1 MCICMGTQ
9 KQRQERLSIVAEM
22 WKNNKENGCSEA
34 LNRKMCEDYMIQVWF
49 LGHQTREDYIQVVQ
63 SLEFRESKN

>member
-22 WKNNKENGCSEA
+22 WKNNKENGWREA
-34 LNRKMCEDYMIQVWF
+34 LNRKMCDDYMIQVWF

-63 SLEFRESKN
+63 SLEFRGNKN